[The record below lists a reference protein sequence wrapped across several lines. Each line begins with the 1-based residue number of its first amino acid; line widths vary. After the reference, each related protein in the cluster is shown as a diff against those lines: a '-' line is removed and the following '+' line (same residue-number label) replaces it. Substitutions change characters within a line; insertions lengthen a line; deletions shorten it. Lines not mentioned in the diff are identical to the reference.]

1 VTVIDAQSQSVLLDV
16 LRRESRSLLAYV
28 GEAFPWTADESSP
41 ALVTLG
47 RLTRQE
53 SDAVTAVG
61 RFLLRNRVT
70 PPPLE
75 PFPVQFTSWNFI
87 DLKYLLPRLIDAERQ
102 SIARLEADLPRLDE
116 PSRAVAA
123 DLLAV
128 KRRSLTALERLA
140 SPQPEPAAV

>member
-1 VTVIDAQSQSVLLDV
+1 MTVIDAQSQSVLLDV
-16 LRRESRSLLAYV
+16 LRRESRSLLVYV
-28 GEAFPWTADESSP
+28 GEAYPWAEDEDSP
-41 ALVTLG
+41 ALVTL
-47 RLTRQE
+47 RKLVRQE

-75 PFPVQFTSWNFI
+75 PYPVQFTSWNFI

-102 SIARLEADLPRLDE
+102 SITRLEADLPRLDE
-116 PSRAVAA
+116 QARPVAA

-128 KRRSLTALERLA
+128 KRGCLTALERLA
-140 SPQPEPAAV
+140 AP